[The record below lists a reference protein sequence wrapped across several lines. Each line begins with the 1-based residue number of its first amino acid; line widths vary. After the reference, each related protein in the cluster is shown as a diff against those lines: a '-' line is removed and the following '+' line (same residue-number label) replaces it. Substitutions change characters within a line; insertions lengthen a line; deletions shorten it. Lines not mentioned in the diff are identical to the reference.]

1 MKRSRLMCHLAEKN
15 EELSIGNISRG
26 ELFTSTNN
34 ETVSNDSVF
43 EVKTSSRIQHCNLT
57 RKQVPENCLRGR
69 PTRNTTNYRSNN
81 NDQSV
86 NVESDK
92 NDFIDSGS
100 SLSSLG
106 LGPDS
111 DDDPE
116 YKPYS
121 TEDEQSDDDE
131 PLKKIYLNTV
141 YIEVILIH
149 LKKRMSLK
157 TVKIYKFNRCPI

>member
-1 MKRSRLMCHLAEKN
+1 M
-15 EELSIGNISRG
+15 
-26 ELFTSTNN
+26 T
-34 ETVSNDSVF
+34 VF
-43 EVKTSSRIQHCNLT
+43 EVKTSSRILHCNLT
-57 RKQVPENCLRGR
+57 INQVPENRLRGR

-100 SLSSLG
+100 SSFSSLD

-111 DDDPE
+111 DADPE

-121 TEDEQSDDDE
+121 SEDEQSDDDK
-131 PLKKIYLNTV
+131 PLKKCSKLDIPSPTKLNDNPPV
-141 YIEVILIH
+141 PFV
-149 LKKRMSLK
+149 
-157 TVKIYKFNRCPI
+157 